1 MLEILEKKGFFIL
14 NNVVTQSKAADIIL
28 NLKKKIE
35 INAGEINTSSS
46 NYIYCTGRWGSS
58 SNIIKCIDNSLDN
71 IIQIKLEKILKKKIR
86 LQKKNIIC
94 KNKDI
99 REAVPL
105 HQDISYSPN
114 SPYHFSLWLALD
126 DVDNETGALQ
136 FIPKSH
142 KLPIQSAVDFWS
154 PSYISSKKYNKIT
167 KTNTKVIELKKG
179 DAVIFDSR
187 LWHGSLKSLS
197 GKDRHAYVTRWEILD
212 FGFPNI
218 PKIKPEYFG
227 MWNCHDITINI
238 LRSSLKNLNSTAC
251 DNDDFV
257 TLINKW
263 KNIIQNNDIPNIN
276 KNKADE
282 DLENVSIL
290 HKAATKHDAGD
301 LTGKIYKNLWYS
313 LLSHL

>member
-14 NNVVTQSKAADIIL
+14 NNVVTQSRVVDIIL
-28 NLKKKIE
+28 NLKKKID
-35 INAGEINTSSS
+35 INAEEINTSSS
-46 NYIYCTGRWGSS
+46 NYIYCTGRWGPS

-71 IIQIKLEKILKKKIR
+71 IIQIKLEKILKKKIK

-126 DVDNETGALQ
+126 NVDNETGALQ

-142 KLPIQSAVDFWS
+142 KLPIQPAVDFWS
-154 PSYISSKKYNKIT
+154 PSYISSKKCNKTTI
-167 KTNTKVIELKKG
+167 KVIELKKG

-238 LRSSLKNLNSTAC
+238 LRSSLKNLNHTIC

-263 KNIIQNNDIPNIN
+263 KNIIQSDHISNIN
-276 KNKADE
+276 KNKANE

-290 HKAATKHDAGD
+290 YKAATKHDAGD

-313 LLSHL
+313 LLSYL

>member
-1 MLEILEKKGFFIL
+1 MLEIFKENGFFIL
-14 NNVVTQSKAADIIL
+14 NDVITSLKIDNIIL
-28 NLKKKIE
+28 KLKKKIK
-35 INAGEINTSSS
+35 INAEEINTSSS
-46 NYIYCTGRWGSS
+46 NYVYCTGRWGSF
-58 SNIIKCIDNSLDN
+58 SNIMKCKDDSLDN
-71 IIQIKLEKILKKKIR
+71 IAQIQLEEVLKKKLK

-94 KNKDI
+94 KNKDTK
-99 REAVPL
+99 EAVPL

-114 SPYHFSLWLALD
+114 NPYHFSLWLALD
-126 DVDNETGALQ
+126 NVNRNTGALQ
-136 FIPKSH
+136 LIPKSH
-142 KLPIQSAVDFWS
+142 KLPIQPAVDFWS
-154 PSYISSKKYNKIT
+154 PTYSSSKIYNKLH
-167 KTNTKVIELKKG
+167 KTDIKVIELKKG

-187 LWHGSLKSLS
+187 LWHGSLKSIS

-238 LRSSLKNLNSTAC
+238 LRSSLKNFNSSAC
-251 DNDDFV
+251 HNDDFV

-263 KNIIQNNDIPNIN
+263 KNIIQNNDISNIN
-276 KNKADE
+276 KNKANE
-282 DLENVSIL
+282 DLGNVSIL
-290 HKAATKHDAGD
+290 HQAATKHDAGD